1 MNMQQ
6 MMAQAQKMQR
16 QMQKAQEALAKKE
29 FKVAKNGAVT
39 VTALGSKEILSIDID
54 DSLLNADD
62 KEMLQDMIKMAINEI
77 IEQIEEENQA
87 IQSSAMGG
95 LSF

>member
-16 QMQKAQEALAKKE
+16 QIQKAQEALAKKE
-29 FKVAKNGAVT
+29 FKVSKNGAVT
-39 VTALGSKEILSIDID
+39 ITALGSKEILSIDID
-54 DSLLNADD
+54 ESLLNPDD
-62 KEMLQDMIKMAINEI
+62 KDMLQDMIKMAINEV
-77 IEQIEEENQA
+77 IEQIEEESQA